1 MSSQDDCAGTNGNL
15 HTDVKPGAGG
25 VIETPNEN
33 DVLSGRGGRI
43 NSHPGNVKFRELV
56 NKHKHQYLS
65 KETKKLEKV
74 KVADLIVQTIRKMD
88 PPGRFLKEDSSSKGW
103 IEIGDEKA
111 RKKAGQAM
119 REKADLTRQEI
130 QHTTLNEST
139 GPYSAGYQAP
149 MLDSA
154 LTMSSMQGQN
164 IIPNIAH
171 SAFMLDTYHQQQ
183 LQMQMQMEMQLQM
196 QMQQQRYPNG
206 STDSSHISYEQPPRY
221 SEPLDAI
228 GFMQN
233 SIPFPDNVQDH
244 QRRFSNSMS
253 ISSSS
258 SMPPPANQNSLYQPY
273 QISSLPVSKEQHMKR
288 NPELLQGN
296 LNGFHRMRSSDTSVS
311 GMSSFPG
318 SDNSSMLSQEQ
329 LLSLSNQQSMSMQA
343 IPIGAVSDDAQ
354 QNDSYDPS
362 PSAQDRRRMFRQNF
376 SQQSS
381 SNLPLEK
388 DEQDRASEN
397 GASDLM
403 KESLLSFNVSGPL
416 QSPSHQRRVSTGDM
430 IMSEFSLNRLLE
442 VEGENSDS
450 LLSFGTLCLPSE
462 SRPQPVSNM
471 NHHRNYYMNPT
482 NQTVSERYHANVFP
496 TNTREVYFDTDVNFE
511 SKRGLQEDSNMI
523 SQSRRSSSS
532 TWLGEVEKIQGLRST
547 DMGSFRNLNDFGGS
561 RLRLFSGQ
569 SYASE
574 SMRSIMSDLSE
585 NISALDL
592 AHDYGIPQRR
602 RSSQSNHLFQ
612 MT

>member
-1 MSSQDDCAGTNGNL
+1 MSSTSQDDCAGTNGNL

-25 VIETPNEN
+25 IIENPNEN

-43 NSHPGNVKFRELV
+43 NSHPGNIKFRELV

-74 KVADLIVQTIRKMD
+74 KVADLIVQTIRSMD
-88 PPGRFLKEDSSSKGW
+88 PPGRFLKEDNSSKGW

-119 REKADLTRQEI
+119 REKADLTRQELE
-130 QHTTLNEST
+130 HTTLNEST

-154 LTMSSMQGQN
+154 LPMNSMQGQN
-164 IIPNIAH
+164 IIPNTVN
-171 SAFMLDTYHQQQ
+171 SAFMLDAYQQQ

-196 QMQQQRYPNG
+196 QIQQQRYPNG
-206 STDSSHISYEQPPRY
+206 STDSSHISYGQPPGY
-221 SEPLDAI
+221 TEPSDAI

-233 SIPFPDNVQDH
+233 GFPLHNALDH

-253 ISSSS
+253 IGSSS
-258 SMPPPANQNSLYQPY
+258 SMPPPANQNCLYQPY
-273 QISSLPVSKEQHMKR
+273 QISSLPETKEHQMKR
-288 NPELLQGN
+288 HPELLKGN
-296 LNGFHRMRSSDTSVS
+296 MHGFNRMRSSDTSVS

-318 SDNSSMLSQEQ
+318 SDTSSMLSQEQ
-329 LLSLSNQQSMSMQA
+329 LLSLSNQQSMSMQG
-343 IPIGAVSDDAQ
+343 IPIDTLSDDAQ
-354 QNDSYDPS
+354 LIDSYDPS
-362 PSAQDRRRMFRQNF
+362 APAQDRRRMFRQNF

-388 DEQDRASEN
+388 DEQDTSET

-403 KESLLSFNVSGPL
+403 KESLLSFNASGPI

-430 IMSEFSLNRLLE
+430 TMSEFSLNRLLE
-442 VEGENSDS
+442 VAGENSCS
-450 LLSFGTLCLPSE
+450 LLSFGTLGMPSE
-462 SRPQPVSNM
+462 SRLQPVSNM
-471 NHHRNYYMNPT
+471 NHNRNHNMNPS
-482 NQTVSERYHANVFP
+482 NQTGRERYYANAFS

-511 SKRGLQEDSNMI
+511 SKRGLQEDASMI
-523 SQSRRSSSS
+523 SQSRRSSVS
-532 TWLGEVEKIQGLRST
+532 TWLGEVEKIQGLRNT

-561 RLRLFSGQ
+561 RL
-569 SYASE
+569 
-574 SMRSIMSDLSE
+574 SIMSDLSE

-592 AHDYGIPQRR
+592 ANDHGIPQRR

-612 MT
+612 MM